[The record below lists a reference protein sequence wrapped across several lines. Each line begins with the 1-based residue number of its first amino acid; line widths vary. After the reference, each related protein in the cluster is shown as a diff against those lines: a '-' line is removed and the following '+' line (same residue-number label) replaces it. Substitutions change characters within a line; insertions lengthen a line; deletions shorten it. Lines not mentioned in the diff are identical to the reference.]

1 MANYRRGRINDE
13 VTKEVAQI
21 LREVKDPRGRNAF
34 VSVPG
39 AEVTPDLKYAK
50 IYYSF
55 LNGDE
60 KELRKGLKAAAVFI
74 RGGLAKR
81 MNLRITPELTF
92 VRDTSLEYG
101 AHINK
106 LLVKVED
113 ELAEIDA
120 REAAAAAEAEADEAQ
135 EEEEA

>member
-21 LREVKDPRGRNAF
+21 LREVKDPRVRNAF
-34 VSVPG
+34 VSVTG

-74 RGGLAKR
+74 RGGLDKR

-120 REAAAAAEAEADEAQ
+120 REAAAAEADEAQ